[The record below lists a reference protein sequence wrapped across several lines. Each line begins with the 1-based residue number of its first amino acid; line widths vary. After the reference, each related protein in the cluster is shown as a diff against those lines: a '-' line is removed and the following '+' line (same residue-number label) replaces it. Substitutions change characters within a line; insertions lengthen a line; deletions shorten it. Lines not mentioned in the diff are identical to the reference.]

1 LDFNNQF
8 PTSFRDFRMAYMD
21 TSNAFAVAAGGEI
34 SSRGTSFADVA
45 RSTFTALEWSV
56 IALAKSDSLNSL
68 KTPGRVARAMGSI
81 FGRGTQ
87 SQLADPKLEALRRL
101 AIHAWRRGF
110 ALPVSELDEFV
121 AAGFTMDKAEVLL
134 ASVAGQRIAPPA
146 SKNAA
151 RSIRQ

>member
-1 LDFNNQF
+1 
-8 PTSFRDFRMAYMD
+8 MAYMD
-21 TSNAFAVAAGGEI
+21 TSNVFALPAEGTAARANAERTN
-34 SSRGTSFADVA
+34 SMSFADVA

-56 IALAKSDSLNSL
+56 IALAKSDSLASL
-68 KTPGRVARAMGSI
+68 KTPSRISRAMGSV

-87 SQLADPKLEALRRL
+87 SRLADPKLEALRRL

-134 ASVAGQRIAPPA
+134 ASVAGDRIAPPVRRA
-146 SKNAA
+146 FA
-151 RSIRQ
+151 